1 MKKNAKVTTLID
13 GYNIINK
20 WNNLIDL
27 KDIDLEKAREDL
39 IEELAEYKSLS
50 GEDITVVF
58 DAYNQDRV
66 KETEFE
72 KYGIKIVFTK
82 RFQTADT
89 YIERELSKKKT
100 YHNVKVVTDDGA
112 IQTQATTKGAIRVTA
127 YELKND
133 ISQLKNKIQR
143 KKKLSFEKNLT
154 SYPISEEMIGKLD
167 ELIKNLENNGK

>member
-112 IQTQATTKGAIRVTA
+112 IQT
-127 YELKND
+127 
-133 ISQLKNKIQR
+133 
-143 KKKLSFEKNLT
+143 LS
-154 SYPISEEMIGKLD
+154 
-167 ELIKNLENNGK
+167 LIHI